1 MWEQHLMWDEDNA
14 TKRFDSLWDHRNAR
28 LHVSKLASPKQLT
41 WSSREEIGAHAV
53 GPKVDGVRHIVLSE
67 RRTGAVLRA
76 RSRKLN
82 WHRSRP
88 TRLKSEKKFKDV
100 LRIQVIMVAVTIECS
115 PWVDWRFRGSGGRS
129 VPHASASG
137 G

>member
-1 MWEQHLMWDEDNA
+1 MHC
-14 TKRFDSLWDHRNAR
+14 FGSLD
-28 LHVSKLASPKQLT
+28 L
-41 WSSREEIGAHAV
+41 
-53 GPKVDGVRHIVLSE
+53 
-67 RRTGAVLRA
+67 LRA

-82 WHRSRP
+82 WHRSRS
-88 TRLKSEKKFKDV
+88 TRLKSEKRKEV
-100 LRIQVIMVAVTIECS
+100 LHTRVIMVAVTIECS